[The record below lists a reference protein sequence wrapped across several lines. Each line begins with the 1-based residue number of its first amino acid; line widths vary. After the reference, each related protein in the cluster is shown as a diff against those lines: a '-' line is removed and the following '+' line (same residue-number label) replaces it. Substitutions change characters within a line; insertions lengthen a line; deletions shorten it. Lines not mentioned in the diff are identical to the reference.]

1 MDNNNTEI
9 SIEEL
14 LNSMKCVHAR
24 LVEKMKTFENRE
36 LIIRDML
43 VVLPEYQNLISS
55 NIALKEEIVKLKTVS
70 FDRAEGVQIAI
81 TEKNNNK
88 DIPDLYSLHYELN
101 NPFLDEKLLTIISIW
116 RDKLYYFVETTDAKA
131 PNIDAINLLKDAF
144 NESFSCYLNRVVS
157 ADSITYNKCDLE
169 NVNNLLNANES
180 SINMNMKSSIDVSD
194 EDEND
199 HHNCSDTEEM
209 LDSDTANEFE

>member
-1 MDNNNTEI
+1 MDNINTEI

-36 LIIRDML
+36 SIIRDML
-43 VVLPEYQNLISS
+43 VALPEYQNLISS
-55 NIALKEEIVKLKTVS
+55 NIALNEEIVKLKTVS

-88 DIPDLYSLHYELN
+88 DMPDLYSLHYELN
-101 NPFLDEKLLTIISIW
+101 NPFFDAKLLVIISIW
-116 RDKLYYFVETTDAKA
+116 RDKLYQFVASTDANA
-131 PNIDAINLLKDAF
+131 QNIDAINLLKDDF
-144 NESFSCYLNRVVS
+144 NKSFSFYLNLIVPV
-157 ADSITYNKCDLE
+157 DSISDNECDLE
-169 NVNNLLNANES
+169 NANNLLNANAS
-180 SINMNMKSSIDVSD
+180 SINMKRSIDVSD

-199 HHNCSDTEEM
+199 HQNCSDAEEM